1 MPEVTVYTGNFCGF
15 CTQVKALLER
25 RGIPY
30 TELSVED
37 EPGLR
42 EKLLARS
49 GRRTLPQVFV
59 GERYI
64 GGADELRAL
73 DASGE
78 LTQLMQNRGMTMA
91 EQNTVPPGA
100 GDTPTNGQGP
110 AVALQTVYIKD
121 LSFEAPKGP
130 FLPAQTQDPKI
141 SLNLSTLS
149 SNVGQDAHEVILS
162 VTIEA
167 KAGDI
172 AVYLAEVKQAG
183 VFLVRGFGADET
195 RRILGS
201 FAPNILFP
209 YIRQTVS
216 DVVVK
221 GGFPPFLLPHVNFDA
236 LFERSLQE
244 QAARQ
249 PGQPPAEQT
258 N

>member
-1 MPEVTVYTGNFCGF
+1 M
-15 CTQVKALLER
+15 
-25 RGIPY
+25 
-30 TELSVED
+30 
-37 EPGLR
+37 
-42 EKLLARS
+42 
-49 GRRTLPQVFV
+49 
-59 GERYI
+59 
-64 GGADELRAL
+64 ADESNTPAGTG
-73 DASGE
+73 DA
-78 LTQLMQNRGMTMA
+78 A
-91 EQNTVPPGA
+91 
-100 GDTPTNGQGP
+100 TNGQGP

-149 SNVGQDAHEVILS
+149 NNIGQDAHEVVLS

-221 GGFPPFLLPHVNFDA
+221 GGFPPFLLEHANLRAPLWLDRALALVTTWPHMHKLHHSRDAAQTDSNYGNLFSFWDRLFGTYRAQPRAGHPAMTIGIPEFRNAAQCSSLAGMLAMPFNEQWSIHHGKDA
-236 LFERSLQE
+236 LHPE
-244 QAARQ
+244 
-249 PGQPPAEQT
+249 
-258 N
+258 

>member
-1 MPEVTVYTGNFCGF
+1 M
-15 CTQVKALLER
+15 A
-25 RGIPY
+25 
-30 TELSVED
+30 D
-37 EPGLR
+37 ENTTPG
-42 EKLLARS
+42 
-49 GRRTLPQVFV
+49 
-59 GERYI
+59 
-64 GGADELRAL
+64 GGADPA
-73 DASGE
+73 A
-78 LTQLMQNRGMTMA
+78 
-91 EQNTVPPGA
+91 
-100 GDTPTNGQGP
+100 NGQGP

-130 FLPAQTQDPKI
+130 FLPAQSQDPKI
-141 SLNLSTLS
+141 SLNLSTM
-149 SNVGQDAHEVILS
+149 SNTVGQDAHEVVLS
-162 VTIEA
+162 VTLEA
-167 KAGDI
+167 KNGDV

-183 VFLVRGFGADET
+183 VFVVRGFGADET

-216 DVVVK
+216 DVVTK

-249 PGQPPAEQT
+249 SQPAPAPEQP

>member
-1 MPEVTVYTGNFCGF
+1 M
-15 CTQVKALLER
+15 
-25 RGIPY
+25 
-30 TELSVED
+30 
-37 EPGLR
+37 
-42 EKLLARS
+42 
-49 GRRTLPQVFV
+49 
-59 GERYI
+59 
-64 GGADELRAL
+64 ADQ
-73 DASGE
+73 D
-78 LTQLMQNRGMTMA
+78 T
-91 EQNTVPPGA
+91 PPTGA
-100 GDTPTNGQGP
+100 GEAATNGQGP

-130 FLPAQTQDPKI
+130 YLPAQTQDPKI
-141 SLNLSTLS
+141 SLNLSTI
-149 SNVGQDAHEVILS
+149 SNSVGQDAHEVVLS

-249 PGQPPAEQT
+249 QAQAAPEQT

>member
-1 MPEVTVYTGNFCGF
+1 
-15 CTQVKALLER
+15 
-25 RGIPY
+25 
-30 TELSVED
+30 
-37 EPGLR
+37 
-42 EKLLARS
+42 
-49 GRRTLPQVFV
+49 
-59 GERYI
+59 
-64 GGADELRAL
+64 
-73 DASGE
+73 
-78 LTQLMQNRGMTMA
+78 MTMA
-91 EQNTVPPGA
+91 DQDTPPTGA
-100 GDTPTNGQGP
+100 GEAATNGQGP

-130 FLPAQTQDPKI
+130 YLPAQTQDPKI
-141 SLNLSTLS
+141 SLNLSTM
-149 SNVGQDAHEVILS
+149 SNTVGQDAHEVVLS

-183 VFLVRGFGADET
+183 VFMVRGFGADET

-216 DVVVK
+216 DVVMK

-244 QAARQ
+244 QAARKPDQ
-249 PGQPPAEQT
+249 PAPEQT

>member
-1 MPEVTVYTGNFCGF
+1 M
-15 CTQVKALLER
+15 
-25 RGIPY
+25 
-30 TELSVED
+30 SM
-37 EPGLR
+37 
-42 EKLLARS
+42 
-49 GRRTLPQVFV
+49 
-59 GERYI
+59 
-64 GGADELRAL
+64 ADENTTTP
-73 DASGE
+73 DAGE
-78 LTQLMQNRGMTMA
+78 
-91 EQNTVPPGA
+91 PPA
-100 GDTPTNGQGP
+100 NGQGP

-130 FLPAQTQDPKI
+130 FLPAQVQDPKI
-141 SLNLSTLS
+141 SLNLSTI
-149 SNVGQDAHEVILS
+149 SNSVGQDAHEVVLT
-162 VTIEA
+162 VTLEA
-167 KAGDI
+167 KSGDI

-183 VFLVRGFGADET
+183 VFVVRGFGPDET

-216 DVVVK
+216 DVVTK

-249 PGQPPAEQT
+249 GQPAPAT

>member
-1 MPEVTVYTGNFCGF
+1 
-15 CTQVKALLER
+15 
-25 RGIPY
+25 
-30 TELSVED
+30 
-37 EPGLR
+37 
-42 EKLLARS
+42 
-49 GRRTLPQVFV
+49 
-59 GERYI
+59 
-64 GGADELRAL
+64 
-73 DASGE
+73 
-78 LTQLMQNRGMTMA
+78 MA
-91 EQNTVPPGA
+91 EQNTVPPGTGETA
-100 GDTPTNGQGP
+100 TNGQGP

-130 FLPAQTQDPKI
+130 YLPAQSQDPKI
-141 SLNLSTLS
+141 SLNLSTM
-149 SNVGQDAHEVILS
+149 SNTVGQDAHEVVLS

-167 KAGDI
+167 KAGDV

-183 VFLVRGFGADET
+183 VFMVRGFGADET

-249 PGQPPAEQT
+249 QAPSAPAQT